1 MELKQNGNNLT
12 SNDLVLTNRGNVW
25 ENDTVKAIVSGN
37 TVTIDG
43 ASGGG
48 ELLPLLVVTDKGAL
62 SGEIVETIT
71 IEKSGVLVGALTGYV
86 DNYTLTI
93 NGVAPVESDTLVHI
107 PSYRNYQGYIFKEY
121 PVEVG
126 DVISTNFRWSGGGAC
141 SVALYEMV

>member
-1 MELKQNGNNLT
+1 MELTQNGNTLA
-12 SNDLVLTNRGNVW
+12 NDNIILTNRGNVW
-25 ENDTVKAIVSGN
+25 ENDTIKATVKGN

-43 ASGGG
+43 LAGGG
-48 ELLPLLVVTDKGAL
+48 ELLPLLVVTDKGTS
-62 SGEIVETIT
+62 SGDIVETIS
-71 IEKSGVLVGALTGYV
+71 IEKAGVLVGALSGYV

-93 NGVAPVESDTLVHI
+93 NGNAPVESGTLVNI

-126 DVISTNFRWSGGGAC
+126 DVIATDIRWSGGGAC